1 MLTDE
6 LRTAPSVTNFRQQ
19 QQLYSLLYLLE
30 TGSLYN
36 AIPAF

>member
-1 MLTDE
+1 MHSTPGQPYKAKDY
-6 LRTAPSVTNFRQQ
+6 T
-19 QQLYSLLYLLE
+19 LLK